1 MPAGTAVPATTAVI
15 VALLL
20 AGLFG
25 TGATASAQEAAAK
38 QLPRVYV
45 FTQVAKPG
53 QLVPPDQAGRLE
65 SVKDLRE
72 ELRKKP
78 GLLEVVDAPEPTDVT
93 IEVTRRETPSAT
105 QRMVTVRLRVTG
117 RSYQREFQGVGP
129 TWKDAASLLTEVI
142 RRWVNESY
150 DTPMPSPLSGS
161 AATVDVDV
169 VLHLPHPAGFHN
181 GGQTR
186 MVSPTG
192 NSKSG
197 TAPSLKGRT
206 LDDLRSPGCQRI
218 S

>member
-1 MPAGTAVPATTAVI
+1 MI

-25 TGATASAQEAAAK
+25 TGMAAFAQEAAAK

-53 QLVPPDQAGRLE
+53 QPVPADQAGRLE

-78 GLLEVVDAPEPTDVT
+78 GLLEVVDAPDPTDVT
-93 IEVTRRETPSAT
+93 IEVTRREKPST
-105 QRMVTVRLRVTG
+105 SQCMVTVRLRATG
-117 RSYQREFQGVGP
+117 RNYRRNFQGVGP

-150 DTPMPSPLSGS
+150 DAPMPSPLSGS
-161 AATVDVDV
+161 AAAVESASFA
-169 VLHLPHPAGFHN
+169 L
-181 GGQTR
+181 
-186 MVSPTG
+186 
-192 NSKSG
+192 
-197 TAPSLKGRT
+197 
-206 LDDLRSPGCQRI
+206 RI
-218 S
+218 SGNGRV